1 MEPHCNNIIFKNYT
15 FEHGKAENFGA
26 YIYIDDNFD
35 QVRLKL
41 RQVYQ
46 PSFLFPYQYK
56 EKLQN
61 FHRQSSMHASCSLA

>member
-1 MEPHCNNIIFKNYT
+1 MNRKSTKPKYSKLRLIKT
-15 FEHGKAENFGA
+15 FQYFQLDPVVEQSEAENFGA
-26 YIYIDDNFD
+26 YIYVDHNFD

-56 EKLQN
+56 EKL
-61 FHRQSSMHASCSLA
+61 